1 MPDYIKLDSEKISE
15 AVKTIMD
22 LGGHGIL
29 KCVQCGA
36 CSAVCPGVKAGFPVL
51 CRLLIKNVLD
61 GQLEEMIEETST
73 WGCQACNR
81 CTEICP
87 QGVRPQEVVFAF
99 RRYQANELAFS
110 TSAITSQMNLHAYGH
125 AVFTDARE
133 LRKKVG
139 LPEEAPTSAYNEKAQ
154 KEIQTLLENGPMGE
168 LGLY

>member
-1 MPDYIKLDSEKISE
+1 MSDYIKLDSDKISE
-15 AVKTIMD
+15 AVKTIID
-22 LGGHGIL
+22 LGGTGIL

-51 CRLLIKNVLD
+51 CRSLIKKILD
-61 GQLEEMIEETST
+61 GQLEEIIEESSS

-99 RRYQANELAFS
+99 RRYQGNELAFS

-125 AVFTDARE
+125 AVFTDAKEIR
-133 LRKKVG
+133 RKVG
-139 LPEEAPTSAYNEKAQ
+139 LAEEAPTSAYNEKAK

-168 LGLY
+168 LGLF

>member
-1 MPDYIKLDSEKISE
+1 MSDYIKLDSDKISE
-15 AVKTIMD
+15 GVKTITD

-51 CRLLIKNVLD
+51 CRLLIKKVLD
-61 GQLEEMIEETST
+61 GQLEEIIEESSS

-99 RRYQANELAFS
+99 RRYQANDLAFS
-110 TSAITSQMNLHAYGH
+110 TSAMTSQMNLHSYGH
-125 AVFTDARE
+125 AVFSDARE

-154 KEIQTLLENGPMGE
+154 KEIQTLLEKGPMGE
-168 LGLY
+168 LGIF